1 MSRRVTEDYEHIGK
15 KRELSPQQKRDKSV
29 VGRPKSLTTMR
40 SGPPRAIRQKLSAN
54 AAAGALAIGK
64 PAWHIGRCLCGVQ
77 LSAKAMRGY
86 WFWGL

>member
-54 AAAGALAIGK
+54 AAAGPL
-64 PAWHIGRCLCGVQ
+64 
-77 LSAKAMRGY
+77 LSVNLRGT
-86 WFWGL
+86 